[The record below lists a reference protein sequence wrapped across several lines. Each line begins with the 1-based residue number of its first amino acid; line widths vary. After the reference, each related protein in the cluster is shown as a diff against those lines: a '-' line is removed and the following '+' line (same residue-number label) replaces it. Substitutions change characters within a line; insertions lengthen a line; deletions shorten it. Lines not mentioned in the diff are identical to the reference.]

1 VENGRRINSRVWQ
14 PAEGNRAGI
23 GKGEWKMKGVLI
35 VGHGSRRKETAQI
48 LESVVEMARKK
59 LQETPTEIAYMEFS
73 ERDIPVGLDALIAQ
87 GVDDI
92 AVVPYFLFDGVHIRE
107 DIPQM
112 IEEYKSAHPTIK
124 FKMGNPLGADQRLAA
139 VLVDRISECL

>member
-1 VENGRRINSRVWQ
+1 
-14 PAEGNRAGI
+14 
-23 GKGEWKMKGVLI
+23 MKGLLI
-35 VGHGSRRKETAQI
+35 VGHGSRRKETEQI

-59 LQETPTEIAYMEFS
+59 LPEIPAEIAYMEFS
-73 ERDIPVGLDALIAQ
+73 KRDIPAGLDSLIAQ

-112 IEEYKSAHPTIK
+112 IGEYKSAHTEIK
-124 FKMGNPLGADQRLAA
+124 FKMGNPLGADRRLAA
-139 VLVDRISECL
+139 VLADRISECL